1 MIDFV
6 DKYARQLRMADML
19 SKNSIKERLNSS
31 SGLSFAE
38 FSYQTFQAYDWY
50 YLFKKYQCR
59 FQIGGIDQM
68 VNIHNGYDL
77 VKKIE
82 QQPVYGLFVPLITD
96 DKGNKLGKTEGKTIF
111 LNANSTTPFGFYQ
124 VIHFKNLFFLY

>member
-6 DKYARQLRMADML
+6 DKYARLLRMADML
-19 SKNSIKERLNSS
+19 SKNSIKERLNSP

-50 YLFKKYQCR
+50 YLFKKYRCR

-68 VNIHNGYDL
+68 VNIHNGHDFI
-77 VKKIE
+77 KKIE
-82 QQPVYGLFVPLITD
+82 QEPSYGLFVPLITD

-111 LNANSTTPFGFYQ
+111 LNANATTPFGFYQ
-124 VIHFKNLFFLY
+124 VTFLKCILFP